1 MKRLLLLLWLAA
13 APLMLA
19 GQDYQAPEVKVSTEK
34 VKIGE
39 KLFLVHKVLPKQT
52 VFSICK
58 AYDITAEELN
68 AANPDL
74 KDGLKA
80 GSLLYI
86 PLAADAVEKVPAQQ
100 EKTEEK
106 EEKAETDGAHQQDG
120 APSRVIEYKVRLFDS
135 ARSIARKFDITPE
148 ELLDYNGISGRNLTV
163 GTILLIPVREADPS
177 EEEAQVKD
185 HQEDGQNLGE
195 AEEQPEDPMSPVRKA
210 RWFSA
215 GDPLRIALVLPFNA
229 TETPSTQFLNFY
241 SGALMA
247 VQDQKEQ
254 GAHVVLNVYDLA
266 RGAEEILNDS
276 KFAGCD
282 LIIGPVEAKT
292 MDPFL
297 AFSDENGVA
306 FVSPLDHKADSLA
319 DTHPFFFQ
327 VPPSQL
333 VQATHL
339 VSDLHAGLHQ
349 RVLLVQGP
357 ASDSVF
363 LRQVETALRR
373 NDVTYRK
380 VTAGELPNL
389 VSTYASPLIPAKVII
404 GTENKAVAT
413 EVISSLNTLA
423 KKNTPMEV
431 YCSNRVRNYE
441 TSDPDALF
449 NISAH
454 IPAPYFVDYSDPKD
468 QQFVLQYRA
477 LFSTEPDDFAFQ
489 GYDVLSY
496 FIAAMT
502 RLGTGFIDNADAIP
516 MQLLHCNF
524 HFRRD
529 NEKSGW
535 RNHATRNLLY
545 EKDDFSIAIEK

>member
-1 MKRLLLLLWLAA
+1 MKRFLLLLWLAA

-19 GQDYQAPEVKVSTEK
+19 GQDYQTPEVQVSTEK

-52 VFSICK
+52 VYSICK
-58 AYDITAEELN
+58 AYGVTAEELG

-80 GSLLYI
+80 GSILYI
-86 PLAADAVEKVPAQQ
+86 PMSADAVEKAREAKQPEA
-100 EKTEEK
+100 EEEK
-106 EEKAETDGAHQQDG
+106 VEGRDDSGTQTDTPD
-120 APSRVIEYKVRLFDS
+120 RVIEYKVRLFDS
-135 ARSIARKFDITPE
+135 ARSIARKFDISTD
-148 ELLDYNGISGRNLTV
+148 ELLDYNGIRARDVSV
-163 GTILLIPVREADPS
+163 GMILLIPVRGSDFT
-177 EEEAQVKD
+177 D
-185 HQEDGQNLGE
+185 D
-195 AEEQPEDPMSPVRKA
+195 AEETEQSEDVREQDEEDQPEEPMPPVRKV

-215 GDPLRIALVLPFNA
+215 GDPLRIALILPFNA
-229 TETPSTQFLNFY
+229 TGTASSQFLNFY

-254 GAHVVLNVYDLA
+254 GANVVLNVYDLA
-266 RGAEEILNDS
+266 RGADEILNDS

-282 LIIGPVEAKT
+282 LVIGPVEAST

-297 AFSDENGVA
+297 QFSDEHGVA

-327 VPPSQL
+327 VPASQQ

-339 VSDLHAGLHQ
+339 VSGLHAGLHQ
-349 RVLLVQGP
+349 RVLLVKGP
-357 ASDSVF
+357 ASDSLF
-363 LRQVETALRR
+363 FRQVETALRR
-373 NDVTYRK
+373 NDVTYRT
-380 VTAGELPNL
+380 VTVGELPNV
-389 VSTYASPLIPAKVII
+389 VSTYGSMANPAKVII
-404 GTENKAVAT
+404 GTENKTVAT
-413 EVISSLNTLA
+413 EAISALNALA
-423 KKNTPMEV
+423 KKNVPMEV
-431 YCSNRVRNYE
+431 YCTNRVRNYE

-454 IPAPYFVDYSDPKD
+454 VPAPYFVDYSDPKD

-477 LFSTEPDDFAFQ
+477 LFSAEPDDFAFQ

-502 RLGTGFIDNADAIP
+502 RLGTGFIDNADAVP

-524 HFRRD
+524 QFQRD
-529 NEKSGW
+529 DEKSGW
-535 RNHATRNLLY
+535 RNNATRNLVY
-545 EKDDFSIAIEK
+545 ELDDFSIAIEK